1 MASTWETFETLAVER
16 DGGVLHI
23 TLNRP
28 EVRNALNGAMI
39 DELRTV
45 FEGASGDAVTRMI
58 VLRGAGGTFCAGADI
73 ADLGAA
79 LGEPGEGPDPL
90 AALNRRFGALLE
102 LVNEAPLVVMA
113 VVEGAAMGGG
123 LGLVCACDIV
133 IAEAGARFGLPEVT
147 LGLPPA
153 QIAPFVVARIG
164 LANTRRLA
172 LSGARFDGREAQ
184 ALGLV
189 NWACEGTDA
198 LEEQVRTT
206 IGDVRRCAPGAVAAT
221 KKLVLEAGT
230 EVLSEL
236 LDRAAG
242 DFARALRGPEG
253 REGTRAFL
261 EKRPPDWAAG
271 D

>member
-1 MASTWETFETLAVER
+1 MASAADVYETLAVER
-16 DGGVLHI
+16 DGGVLRI

-39 DELRTV
+39 RELGAL

-79 LGEPGEGPDPL
+79 LGAPGAGPDPL
-90 AALNRRFGALLE
+90 AALSRRFGALLE
-102 LVNEAPLVVMA
+102 LVNAAPLVVIA

-123 LGLVCACDIV
+123 LGLVCACDMV

-164 LANTRRLA
+164 LANSRRLA
-172 LSGARFDGREAQ
+172 LSGARFDGREAE

-189 NWACEGTDA
+189 NWACEGREA
-198 LEEQVRTT
+198 LEEQVQTT
-206 IGDVRRCAPGAVAAT
+206 IFEVHRCAPGAVAAT
-221 KKLVLEAGT
+221 KKLVLDAGT
-230 EVLSEL
+230 VALSEL

-242 DFARALRGPEG
+242 DFAHALRGPEG
-253 REGTRAFL
+253 REGTAAFL
-261 EKRPPDWAAG
+261 EKRPPGWAAG
-271 D
+271 E